1 MDFEMELKKQNLNIR
16 TCSVKS
22 GIPYATLYPII
33 KGQVDIGTCAYYTVE
48 KLARVLGYTP
58 DQIVYHKVDFQTF
71 RNNLHHDI
79 KRNDLQTVLGI
90 IEQEDI
96 EYYRIHSDYVKM
108 FYLLA
113 TVDYICKKYDIP
125 LCDKYNEI
133 RNMKLEKT
141 FFVGDSAF
149 MNRDK
154 NLGIPEFAR
163 YNIIE
168 GDLYDAV

>member
-1 MDFEMELKKQNLNIR
+1 MDFVVELKKQKRNIR
-16 TCSVKS
+16 TCSMKS

-48 KLARVLGYTP
+48 KLAKVLGYRP
-58 DQIVYHKVDFQTF
+58 DQIVYHKEDFQTF

-90 IEQEDI
+90 IEHEDV
-96 EYYRIHSDYVKM
+96 EYYRLHGDYVKM
-108 FYLLA
+108 LYLVA
-113 TVDYICKKYDIP
+113 TVDYISKKYEIP
-125 LCDKYNEI
+125 LCDKYDEI
-133 RNMKLEKT
+133 RNMKLEEP

-149 MNRDK
+149 LNKGVDS
-154 NLGIPEFAR
+154 GIEEFAK
-163 YNIIE
+163 YNIVE